1 MGYFPTIWHTTGA
14 ALHSREKLDE
24 SPETQV
30 EEKVSMKRVIALDLN
45 KGRKLS
51 GERHLGGSVG

>member
-45 KGRKLS
+45 KGRKADW
-51 GERHLGGSVG
+51 